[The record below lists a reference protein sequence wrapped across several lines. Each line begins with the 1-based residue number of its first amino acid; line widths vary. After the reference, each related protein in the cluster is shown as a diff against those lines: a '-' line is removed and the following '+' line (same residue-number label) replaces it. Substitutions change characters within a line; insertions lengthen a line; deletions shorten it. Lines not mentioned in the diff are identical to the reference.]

1 MRVDVS
7 LCGSIPRSEMQCS
20 KSVGRLKGRGH
31 PSTAAPSATTGKNT
45 VTQPISILAKN
56 TSSRQPPHVILDKKD
71 DETKPLEPPSWAVPA
86 RGEARLEPVCDSV
99 HTHSPVDLTTQTCIR
114 FGRSQISDVILHHCN
129 SSRRHA
135 MIFHHPNGN
144 CYVVDCG
151 SVHGTYVNGVRV
163 RSIASNQSKVVPH
176 RVKKG
181 ALIRFGGQGA
191 PTYILKS
198 FSLGFEELVKDLTR
212 PDIITCDGRNIVED
226 ESMNQK
232 SELSPD
238 ALVTLNTRINSM
250 SRRYMNSFP
259 ATSIAMA
266 SAKLL
271 MPKKTC
277 TFSQQLKKRTRAL
290 SDFGSFDDLDQ
301 QAKKKMKPSSGSTTT
316 TDSTNL
322 EVMNTDAASPDLAII
337 SPVPT
342 EELIDFSHMIDRPIV
357 SPNPLDTF
365 EHSNDSFEEVRNNL
379 KDFFVLPPLTL
390 PTKKK
395 SVKFSEEP
403 PQLFY
408 PPTPPPPPVT
418 TTTTT
423 SDEET
428 SPCEDE
434 NLNNNN
440 DSNVP

>member
-1 MRVDVS
+1 
-7 LCGSIPRSEMQCS
+7 
-20 KSVGRLKGRGH
+20 
-31 PSTAAPSATTGKNT
+31 
-45 VTQPISILAKN
+45 
-56 TSSRQPPHVILDKKD
+56 
-71 DETKPLEPPSWAVPA
+71 
-86 RGEARLEPVCDSV
+86 
-99 HTHSPVDLTTQTCIR
+99 
-114 FGRSQISDVILHHCN
+114 
-129 SSRRHA
+129 

-151 SVHGTYVNGVRV
+151 SVHGTYVNGTRV
-163 RSIASNQSKVVPH
+163 RSIASQDKSNSTNSKVVPH

-191 PTYILKS
+191 ATYILKS
-198 FSLGFEELVKDLTR
+198 FSLGFEELVKNLTR

-226 ESMNQK
+226 EPMNQK

-301 QAKKKMKPSSGSTTT
+301 QVKKKMKPSSGTNTTTTTT

-408 PPTPPPPPVT
+408 PPTPPPPVTTT

-428 SPCEDE
+428 SPCEDK

>member
-20 KSVGRLKGRGH
+20 KSVRLKD
-31 PSTAAPSATTGKNT
+31 SALNTTTAGKN
-45 VTQPISILAKN
+45 TQPISIL
-56 TSSRQPPHVILDKKD
+56 TTSRQPPHIILDKKD
-71 DETKPLEPPSWAVPA
+71 GETKPLEPPSWAVPA
-86 RGEARLEPVCDSV
+86 RGEARLEPVCESI
-99 HTHSPVDLTTQTCIR
+99 HTHSPVDLTTRTCIR
-114 FGRSQISDVILHHCN
+114 FGRSQNSDVILHHCN

-144 CYVVDCG
+144 CYIVDCG
-151 SVHGTYVNGVRV
+151 SVHGTYVNGARV
-163 RSIASNQSKVVPH
+163 RSIALQDKSNSSYQPKVVPH

-181 ALIRFGGQGA
+181 SLIRFGGHGA

-212 PDIITCDGRNIVED
+212 PTEIITCDGRNIVED
-226 ESMNQK
+226 ESTSQP

-271 MPKKTC
+271 MPKKNMPTL
-277 TFSQQLKKRTRAL
+277 SQQMKKRSRTV
-290 SDFGSFDDLDQ
+290 SDYGSFDELDQ
-301 QAKKKMKPSSGSTTT
+301 QLKKKMKPSST
-316 TDSTNL
+316 TNL
-322 EVMNTDAASPDLAII
+322 EILNSDAASPELAII

-342 EELIDFSHMIDRPIV
+342 EELIDFSHMVDRPIV

-365 EHSNDSFEEVRNNL
+365 ENSNDSFEEVRNNL

-390 PTKKK
+390 PEKKK
-395 SVKFSEEP
+395 SVKFSDEP

-408 PPTPPPPPVT
+408 PTPPPSSVT
-418 TTTTT
+418 A
-423 SDEET
+423 DET
-428 SPCEDE
+428 FPCEDE
-434 NLNNNN
+434 KPNPNNNN
-440 DSNVP
+440 VS

>member
-1 MRVDVS
+1 M
-7 LCGSIPRSEMQCS
+7 
-20 KSVGRLKGRGH
+20 
-31 PSTAAPSATTGKNT
+31 
-45 VTQPISILAKN
+45 
-56 TSSRQPPHVILDKKD
+56 DKKD
-71 DETKPLEPPSWAVPA
+71 GETKPLEPPSWAVPA
-86 RGEARLEPVCDSV
+86 RGEARLEPVCDSI
-99 HTHSPVDLTTQTCIR
+99 HTHSPVDLTTRTCIR
-114 FGRSQISDVILHHCN
+114 FGRSQSSDVILHHCN

-163 RSIASNQSKVVPH
+163 RSIASQDKSNSNCTTSSNQSKVVPH

-181 ALIRFGGQGA
+181 SLIRFGGHGA

-226 ESMNQK
+226 EATNQP
-232 SELSPD
+232 SELSPE

-271 MPKKTC
+271 MPKNTC
-277 TFSQQLKKRTRAL
+277 CFSQQLKKRTRAL
-290 SDFGSFDDLDQ
+290 SDFGSFDELDQ
-301 QAKKKMKPSSGSTTT
+301 QAKKKMKPSNGSTTT
-316 TDSTNL
+316 TTTADSTTL
-322 EVMNTDAASPDLAII
+322 EVINTDAASPDLAII

-342 EELIDFSHMIDRPIV
+342 EELIDFSHVIDRPIV

-395 SVKFSEEP
+395 SVRFSEEP
-403 PQLFY
+403 PKLFY
-408 PPTPPPPPVT
+408 PPTPPASSVP
-418 TTTTT
+418 TT
-423 SDEET
+423 SDEKT

-434 NLNNNN
+434 TLNNN